1 MPWDLFCYQ
10 FLVWAL
16 EKSFDLPM
24 FWTTHSACRAIRDE
38 ADFLVEAKY
47 SERAA
52 AAWAQSEF
60 ASRVHVPSVFW
71 QYTSRRVLAQEW
83 VEGIKINDQQ
93 RLDKAGFDRQARQL
107 SARACG
113 VITRNT
119 YPYLPETRNPLQ
131 RGADCTAVDR

>member
-1 MPWDLFCYQ
+1 MSTCALQVHRATLLDGTRIALKVQKPWIAVQMPWDLFCYQ

-24 FWTTHSACRAIRDE
+24 FWTTQSACRAIRDE
-38 ADFLVEAKY
+38 ADFTTEAKY

-71 QYTSRRVLAQEW
+71 QHTSRRVLAQEW
-83 VEGIKINDQQ
+83 VEGIKINELQKLEQ
-93 RLDKAGFDRQARQL
+93 AGFDRKA
-107 SARACG
+107 
-113 VITRNT
+113 
-119 YPYLPETRNPLQ
+119 
-131 RGADCTAVDR
+131 